1 MGLFFTKNLPNV
13 RLGIWEI
20 TESTEV
26 LYRQARLTPFE
37 QDFYK
42 QLKSPLRQKHWLSYR
57 LILPHF
63 MEKEAVSGIAYD
75 EFGKPYLE
83 NGAGQ
88 ISVAHSGKYATLI
101 ISKTKR
107 VGIDIEAIQPKIVKL
122 THKFLT
128 KEEMEYKFTSRAIE
142 SLCVIWC
149 AKEALYKLQG
159 GRGLVFSEHIHINN
173 FTFTGNGHLTGYVI
187 REHKRSQYHLFYES
201 LDEYILVYTIE

>member
-1 MGLFFTKNLPNV
+1 MSLLFTKNLPNA

-20 TESTEV
+20 TESTDE
-26 LYRQARLTPFE
+26 LYRQARLTPSE
-37 QDFYK
+37 HDFYK
-42 QLKSPLRQKHWLSYR
+42 HLKSPLRQKHWLSYR
-57 LILPHF
+57 LILPHLI
-63 MEKEAVSGIAYD
+63 EKEAVSGIAYD

-101 ISKTKR
+101 ISKTNR

-128 KEEMEYKFTSRAIE
+128 KEEMEYKFASGAIE

-159 GRGLVFSEHIHINN
+159 GRGLVFSEHIHINHL
-173 FTFTGNGHLTGYVI
+173 TFTGNGHLTGYVI

-201 LDEYILVYTIE
+201 LDDYIMVYTIE

>member
-1 MGLFFTKNLPNV
+1 MGLLFTKYIPNA

-20 TESTEV
+20 TETTEE
-26 LYRQARLTPFE
+26 LYRQARLTPSE

-57 LILPHF
+57 LILPHLA
-63 MEKEAVSGIAYD
+63 EPDAVSGIAYD

-88 ISVAHSGKYATLI
+88 ISVAHSGKYAVFI
-101 ISKTKR
+101 ISKTNR
-107 VGIDIEAIQPKIVKL
+107 VGIDIEAIQPKIVRL

-128 KEEMEYKFTSRAIE
+128 KEEMEYKFASRTTE

-149 AKEALYKLQG
+149 AKEALYKLHG

-173 FTFTGNGHLTGYVI
+173 FTFTGNGNLTGYVTH
-187 REHKRSQYHLFYES
+187 EHNRTKYRLFYES
-201 LDEYILVYTIE
+201 LDDYILVYTIE